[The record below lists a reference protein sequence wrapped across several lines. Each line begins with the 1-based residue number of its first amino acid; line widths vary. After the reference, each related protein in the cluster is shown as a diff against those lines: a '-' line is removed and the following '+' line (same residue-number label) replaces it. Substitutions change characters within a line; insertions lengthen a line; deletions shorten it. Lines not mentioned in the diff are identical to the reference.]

1 MKKKKKKKSAKPLD
15 FLAQAQAD
23 KKTSAAVQAAIEKG
37 AMVTAAEVLKIAK
50 KAGFEFTREQFE
62 RAVKK
67 SYAARFAAGDKSLS
81 DVLANVRP
89 RPPRSSC
96 ARGCLS
102 YTKSW
107 HPIAFT
113 ETP

>member
-1 MKKKKKKKSAKPLD
+1 LKKSKPLD
-15 FLAQAQAD
+15 FIEHAQTDA
-23 KKTSAAVQAAIEKG
+23 KTSARVQAAIEKG
-37 AMVTAAEVLKIAK
+37 AAVTAAEVLKIAK
-50 KAGFEFTREQFE
+50 SSGFEFTREQFE

-67 SYAARFAAGDKSLS
+67 SYNERFAAGDKSLS
-81 DVLANVRP
+81 DVVAKVRP
-89 RPPRSSC
+89 RPPLSSC

-107 HPIAFT
+107 HPIAFK

>member
-1 MKKKKKKKSAKPLD
+1 MKKKKSAKPLD

-81 DVLANVRP
+81 DVLAQVRP